1 MREDATCRHRR
12 QVYLIDLRGHRARL
26 FRVGETC
33 HRLGTRGDTR
43 HQQSPACCPRCVVG
57 VRHRHSSDHLPARE
71 IELAHISAAACRV
84 DVGVT
89 AGRIDLHAVG
99 HRAIAPRLARDGTA
113 WSPAPQEAGVFTA
126 SSASSRLAR
135 RRPVAHVHRRN
146 KKPSTGQGRNVIEMT
161 GSRSNYAAAPA
172 CGPSLALR
180 QEFEEL
186 YRFPATVIDHE
197 KLPCAVSPPG
207 QVDAVRQQLLPDLP
221 RAGRIAPTDPPSR
234 RRWRRI
240 EWHDRAAIKI
250 DQLQYARL
258 RLDTVGSALQMH
270 VAGDHAVCPG
280 DGLQIFR
287 ERHTTIWLQIARGFA
302 RLPRRGSGVT
312 GCDQR
317 RERDQDGKGA
327 S

>member
-1 MREDATCRHRR
+1 
-12 QVYLIDLRGHRARL
+12 
-26 FRVGETC
+26 
-33 HRLGTRGDTR
+33 
-43 HQQSPACCPRCVVG
+43 
-57 VRHRHSSDHLPARE
+57 
-71 IELAHISAAACRV
+71 
-84 DVGVT
+84 
-89 AGRIDLHAVG
+89 
-99 HRAIAPRLARDGTA
+99 
-113 WSPAPQEAGVFTA
+113 
-126 SSASSRLAR
+126 
-135 RRPVAHVHRRN
+135 
-146 KKPSTGQGRNVIEMT
+146 MT

-240 EWHDRAAIKI
+240 EWHDRGAIKI

-287 ERHTTIWLQIARGFA
+287 ERHTAIWLQIARGFA

-327 S
+327 SRQARISAVRHELSAFVRKGGSPCISRRADSSPGMLFEMKGTGLVRQCASIAVSGAGTSINGSGSAGTCRFSRRVRPSYSVRNSLRR